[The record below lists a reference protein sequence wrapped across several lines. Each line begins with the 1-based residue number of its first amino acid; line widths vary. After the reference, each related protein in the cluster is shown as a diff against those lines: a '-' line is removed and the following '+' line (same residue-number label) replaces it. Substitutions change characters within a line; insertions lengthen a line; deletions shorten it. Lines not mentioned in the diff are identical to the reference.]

1 MCIQFL
7 SVGSRL
13 EPSRY
18 PTALL
23 SGICDL
29 HFLYLLDSVGQ
40 LHEQRKCLWMNRS
53 RKRRLACEKHV
64 DGTCG
69 RPSLGNRPHDQRRP
83 AMRVA
88 ADEYAGC
95 PGLPPDITLDSAEWI
110 GADIKGR

>member
-1 MCIQFL
+1 
-7 SVGSRL
+7 
-13 EPSRY
+13 
-18 PTALL
+18 
-23 SGICDL
+23 
-29 HFLYLLDSVGQ
+29 
-40 LHEQRKCLWMNRS
+40 MNRS

-110 GADIKGR
+110 GADIKVGEQWSGFDAVETQSE